1 MPEIHTVHTTGLYYP
16 DCFLTIRKRIKE
28 SKMLLHCTCYFNS
41 LKSPEYSQQTRFVF
55 SKPSLILR
63 SQGWQECIPQ
73 MRFACF
79 LQGEWRNIKSGAY
92 PLTLNE
98 ALTSLRP
105 QDVCVWAFQP
115 DYVYTLYTSM
125 PWQLQKAASSR
136 KNHRMS
142 TRLSLK
148 RLVLNVLH
156 EYVKI

>member
-105 QDVCVWAFQP
+105 QDVCVWAF
-115 DYVYTLYTSM
+115 T
-125 PWQLQKAASSR
+125 
-136 KNHRMS
+136 
-142 TRLSLK
+142 TRLCVYSIHNYAMAVAESCK
-148 RLVLNVLH
+148 QQKEPQDEH
-156 EYVKI
+156 EALSEEAGFECIARVC